1 MPLSIVRNDI
11 TKVRADAIVNTAN
24 PDPVIGGGTDA
35 AIYKAAGE
43 EKLLS
48 ARKAIGRIDPGD
60 VRITPA
66 FDLKAKYIFH
76 TVGPVWRGGT
86 YGEAAVIKACY
97 DNSLELAYENK
108 LTSIAFPLISTGS
121 YGFPKDK
128 AIEIATKSVNNFLKT
143 HDMKVILV
151 VFDKESFKISAAKFK
166 LITAYIDSNY
176 VEKAVEDEYRRDRG
190 NFRDREICH
199 YATLSSD
206 AIDDVIS
213 KRGKTFQQ
221 KIKDIMNKRG
231 LKGSQLYG
239 NQILITKKVYSDFNK
254 NPEYHPNKYTA
265 IAFCLLLKLSL
276 DQTLDILQS
285 AGWTLSTSRKEDL
298 VVRWHIERKDF
309 EISHINDTL
318 ETLGL
323 KSLQDYKQ

>member
-86 YGEAAVIKACY
+86 YGEAAVLKACY

-143 HDMKVILV
+143 HDMKVILETGCL
-151 VFDKESFKISAAKFK
+151 KES
-166 LITAYIDSNY
+166 
-176 VEKAVEDEYRRDRG
+176 
-190 NFRDREICH
+190 
-199 YATLSSD
+199 
-206 AIDDVIS
+206 
-213 KRGKTFQQ
+213 
-221 KIKDIMNKRG
+221 
-231 LKGSQLYG
+231 
-239 NQILITKKVYSDFNK
+239 SDFQN
-254 NPEYHPNKYTA
+254 
-265 IAFCLLLKLSL
+265 LKRHLWP
-276 DQTLDILQS
+276 DFMDDIIPICE
-285 AGWTLSTSRKEDL
+285 A
-298 VVRWHIERKDF
+298 
-309 EISHINDTL
+309 
-318 ETLGL
+318 
-323 KSLQDYKQ
+323 